1 MNAIHRVTGGP
12 LADFVDF
19 LWLSEGYAPTHGA
32 ERVLP
37 TGRMGLTLD
46 VGGSGTSPGLVS
58 GARTCSFIL
67 DTSKPLS
74 LIGAA
79 FKAGGGYAFFGLPAG
94 ELQGLTVPVDTF
106 WGSTA
111 QALQGELLET
121 RCSARRFSILER
133 HLVARLSGSPPRSA
147 LVRFALQ
154 EFQQSDR
161 CVSVAEVV
169 EQTGVSARR
178 FIEEFRQQ
186 VGLAPKAFCRMQRFR
201 QVLRRI
207 SDASEVDWSDT
218 ALSCG
223 YYDQAHFNH
232 EFREFAGVSPSVYL
246 ACRTASPNHLRIAGR

>member
-1 MNAIHRVTGGP
+1 MSAIHRVTDGP
-12 LADFVDF
+12 LAVFVDY
-19 LWLSEGYAPTHGA
+19 LWLSEGYSPTHGA
-32 ERVLP
+32 ERILP
-37 TGRMGLTLD
+37 TGRMGMTLD
-46 VGGSGTSPGLVS
+46 VGGSAAMPGLAS

-67 DTSKPLS
+67 DTSQPLS

-79 FKAGGGYAFFGLPAG
+79 FKAGGGYAFFGLPAS
-94 ELQGLTVPVDTF
+94 ELQGLSVPLDTF
-106 WGSTA
+106 WGSSA
-111 QALQGELLET
+111 QSLRDELLET
-121 RCSARRFSILER
+121 HGSARRFGILER
-133 HLVARLSGSPPRSA
+133 YLVARLSGSPPPSA

-154 EFQQSDR
+154 QFQKPER

-169 EQTGVSARR
+169 AQTGISARR

-186 VGLAPKAFCRMQRFR
+186 VGLAPKAFCRMHRFR

-207 SDASEVDWSDT
+207 SRATEVDWADT